1 MALPISLRTSATPP
15 ELELIASQQL
25 IEIVPLIAMEKTAF
39 ISGAYGPLRPP
50 IKTSIPL
57 WMAVN
62 LKLKKKCHIIAPPW
76 LNVEFLQNRLNE
88 ETGNRAFSKMPFRF
102 GEIAK
107 ILLDVA
113 PDDLENTDKIRSL
126 LKDLREAR
134 QAKCRDGLAVLDRGE
149 TSLSNL
155 CAMEINEIRP
165 FFVHAKSII
174 SQLYREQGQDNEDDL
189 NTMSMS

>member
-1 MALPISLRTSATPP
+1 MALPTSLRTSATPP

-39 ISGAYGPLRPP
+39 ILGAYGPLRPP
-50 IKTSIPL
+50 IKASVPL

-88 ETGNRAFSKMPFRF
+88 ETGNKVFSKMPFRF
-102 GEIAK
+102 AEIAK

-113 PDDLENTDKIRSL
+113 PDDLESPDKIRSL

-165 FFVHAKSII
+165 FFIHAKSII
-174 SQLYREQGQDNEDDL
+174 TQLYREEAQDLQEDSQGM
-189 NTMSMS
+189 TMS

>member
-1 MALPISLRTSATPP
+1 
-15 ELELIASQQL
+15 
-25 IEIVPLIAMEKTAF
+25 MEKTAF

-50 IKTSIPL
+50 MKSTIPL

-62 LKLKKKCHIIAPPW
+62 LKLKKKCHIITPPW
-76 LNVEFLQNRLNE
+76 LTVEFLQNRLSE
-88 ETGNRAFSKMPFRF
+88 ENSNPAFSKMPFRYS
-102 GEIAK
+102 EIAK
-107 ILLDVA
+107 TLLDVA

-165 FFVHAKSII
+165 FFIHAKGII
-174 SQLYREQGQDNEDDL
+174 SQLYREETADNQDDPDS
-189 NTMSMS
+189 MSMSMS

>member
-25 IEIVPLIAMEKTAF
+25 IEIIPLIAMEKTAF

-50 IKTSIPL
+50 MKAEVPL
-57 WMAVN
+57 WMAAN
-62 LKLKKKCHIIAPPW
+62 LKLKKKCHIIAPKW
-76 LNVEFLQNRLNE
+76 LNVEFLQNRLQE
-88 ETGNRAFSKMPFRF
+88 ETQNQSFSPMPFRF
-102 GEIAK
+102 AEIAK

-113 PDDLENTDKIRSL
+113 PDDIENTDQIRSL

-134 QAKCRDGLAVLDRGE
+134 QAKSREGLAVLDRGE
-149 TSLSNL
+149 TSMPNL

-165 FFVHAKSII
+165 FFIYAKGVL
-174 SQLYREQGQDNEDDL
+174 SQLYRDSSGPDA
-189 NTMSMS
+189 SMDMM